1 VEAPGPW
8 WTQSVRFGCV
18 NWILLIALLGAV
30 AAMVAWP
37 IIQLRTGQVDRR
49 FTPLL
54 WIMIP
59 VVSIL
64 GVVVALA
71 VASMA

>member
-1 VEAPGPW
+1 METPGPR
-8 WTQSVRFGCV
+8 WTQSVRCGCV
-18 NWILLIALLGAV
+18 NWILLIALLGGV
-30 AAMVAWP
+30 AAMVACP
-37 IIQLRTGQVDRR
+37 IIQLRSGRVDRR

-64 GVVVALA
+64 GVVVAFA